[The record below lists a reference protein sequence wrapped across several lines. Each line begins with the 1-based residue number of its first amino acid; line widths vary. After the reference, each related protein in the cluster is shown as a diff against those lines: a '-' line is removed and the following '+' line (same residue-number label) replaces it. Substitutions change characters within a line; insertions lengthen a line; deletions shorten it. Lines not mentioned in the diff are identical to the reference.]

1 MAKKRKKNGWPTT
14 RPKKLKERK
23 EKLGKLPNGAEENKG
38 YFF

>member
-1 MAKKRKKNGWPTT
+1 MVGRQLD
-14 RPKKLKERK
+14 PKKLKERK